1 MDLSDIYPSF
11 DVDMDGMIELIRN
24 NGYRKVLVQVP
35 EGLKRGAPH
44 MVEKLEE
51 ATNAS
56 MILDGDPCFGACD
69 NSSVKAKALGMD
81 ALIHLGHSD
90 IPSMERD
97 PSMPIHFF
105 PVGMKVNRKILNEGI
120 RELLTSVREDRI
132 GLATTVQHIHLLD
145 EIKVMLKV
153 AGKMVR
159 IGPPGKR
166 EFFPG
171 QVIGCSFHC
180 ARSIASE
187 VEAFLYIGTGR
198 FHPMGLFFAI
208 RKKVY
213 CLDPMTG
220 RISIFEAREMDR
232 FIRVR
237 HSQITRAQDLIDK
250 GERVGIILCEKPGQK
265 RSDLAG
271 SLSEELNSRGIKNE
285 MIVMDH
291 ISPMKIKTLGSSVV
305 VSTACPRIAIDDH
318 RSYSEEGIV
327 ILTPV
332 ELRIALGKMGI
343 EDYLLDEEW

>member
-11 DVDMDGMIELIRN
+11 NIDLDEMIGVIRE
-24 NGYRKVLVQVP
+24 NGYKKILVQVP
-35 EGLKRGAPH
+35 EGLKRGAPY
-44 MVEKLEE
+44 MIEKLEK
-51 ATNAS
+51 ATDAS
-56 MILDGDPCFGACD
+56 ILLDGDPCFGACD
-69 NSSVKAKALGMD
+69 NSSSKAADMGMD

-90 IPSMERD
+90 IPSMERH

-105 PVGMKVNRKILNEGI
+105 PVGMKVDRKILNEGI

-145 EIKVMLKV
+145 EIKVMLKM
-153 AGKMVR
+153 AGKMVQ
-159 IGPPGKR
+159 IGQPGKR

-171 QVIGCSFHC
+171 QVLGCSFHC

-198 FHPMGLFFAI
+198 FHPMGMFFSI
-208 RKKVY
+208 RKNVY

-237 HSQITRAQDLIDK
+237 HSQITRAKNLMDK

-265 RSDLAG
+265 RSSLAG
-271 SLSEELNSRGIKNE
+271 SLSKELDNKGIKNE
-285 MIVMDH
+285 TIVMDH
-291 ISPMKIKTLGSSVV
+291 ISPMKIKALGFSMV

-318 RSYSEEGIV
+318 RSYSGEGIV

-332 ELRIALGKMGI
+332 ELRIALGKVDI
-343 EDYLLDEEW
+343 KDYLLDEEW

>member
-1 MDLSDIYPSF
+1 MDISDIYPSF
-11 DVDMDGMIELIRN
+11 NIDLDGMAGVIRE
-24 NGYRKVLVQVP
+24 NGYKKVLVQVP

-44 MVEKLEE
+44 MIERLEE
-51 ATNAS
+51 ATDAS
-56 MILDGDPCFGACD
+56 IILDGDPCFGACD
-69 NSSVKAKALGMD
+69 NSSSKAADMGMD
-81 ALIHLGHSD
+81 ALIHLGHCD

-105 PVGMKVNRKILNEGI
+105 PVGMKVDRKVLNEGI

-145 EIKVMLKV
+145 EIKVMLKM
-153 AGKMVR
+153 AGKIVL
-159 IGPPGKR
+159 IGQPGKR
-166 EFFPG
+166 EFYPG
-171 QVIGCSFHC
+171 QVLGCSFHS

-198 FHPMGLFFAI
+198 FHPMGLFFSI
-208 RKKVY
+208 RKNVY

-220 RISIFEAREMDR
+220 RISIFEEREMNR

-237 HSQITRAQDLIDK
+237 HSQITRAKNLIEK
-250 GERVGIILCEKPGQK
+250 GERVGIILCQKPGQK
-265 RSDLAG
+265 RSELAG
-271 SLSEELNSRGIKNE
+271 SLSEELDKKGIKNE

-291 ISPMKIKTLGSSVV
+291 ISPMKIKILGFSLV

-318 RSYSEEGIV
+318 RSYSGEGIV

-332 ELRIALGKMGI
+332 EMRIALGNMNI